1 MLVVNGAKW
10 PFIDGSLE
18 LLPTRLVLGAAEVRR
33 FTIKVN
39 GLNLAKFVARLN
51 LANISASGTFDGELP
66 LVFDQNGGRI
76 ENGILVSRDPGG
88 NLSYVGEL
96 TYKDLS
102 PMGNFAFQAL
112 RSLDYK
118 HMEVALQGHLDGE
131 IVTKMRIDGVSQG
144 QGAKRNFLTQRFAKL
159 PIRFNISIRGPFHQ
173 LVTSFKSL
181 YDPAYVRDPR
191 ELGLIGGAAPVP
203 GEPAPAPA
211 PPATLPPVP
220 PQPPTVGNIQHSDS
234 RTVP

>member
-1 MLVVNGAKW
+1 M
-10 PFIDGSLE
+10 
-18 LLPTRLVLGAAEVRR
+18 
-33 FTIKVN
+33 
-39 GLNLAKFVARLN
+39 
-51 LANISASGTFDGELP
+51 
-66 LVFDQNGGRI
+66 FDQNGGRI
-76 ENGILVSRDPGG
+76 ENGILVSRAPGG
-88 NLSYVGEL
+88 NISYVGEL

-112 RSLDYK
+112 RSLNFK
-118 HMEVALQGHLDGE
+118 HMEIGLQGRLDGE

-144 QGAKRNFLTQRFAKL
+144 QGAKRNFITQRFAKL